1 MRRQNNSTKAA
12 DAACPLE
19 ARRSF
24 TLKYQHIFFLIKIM
38 TPQNASMDEHSLQTS
53 PNGPCFRTVSVCL
66 SVCLNGRGSEEM
78 PHLSMTKGFLI
89 DGGGE
94 SS

>member
-1 MRRQNNSTKAA
+1 MLSALWR
-12 DAACPLE
+12 PGE
-19 ARRSF
+19 ALLLNTSIF
-24 TLKYQHIFFLIKIM
+24 FFLIKIM

-53 PNGPCFRTVSVCL
+53 PNSPCFRTVSVCL